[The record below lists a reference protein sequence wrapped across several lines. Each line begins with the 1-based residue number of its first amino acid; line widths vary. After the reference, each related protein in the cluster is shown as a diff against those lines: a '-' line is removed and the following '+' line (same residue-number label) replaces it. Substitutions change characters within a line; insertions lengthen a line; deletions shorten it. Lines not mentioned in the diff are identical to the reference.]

1 MINQDE
7 VEAYLELIPLPKLTN
22 EQKLSFEGITSKDEV
37 FKSLKSMGNNK
48 WPGNDG
54 LSKEFFE
61 CFQNEIKN
69 YFLASIHRAFLNEEL
84 SSSQKQAVIKM
95 LEKKIK
101 IKGSLKAGDQHQC
114 FMQI

>member
-1 MINQDE
+1 MMD
-7 VEAYLELIPLPKLTN
+7 
-22 EQKLSFEGITSKDEV
+22 
-37 FKSLKSMGNNK
+37 SLKNSSNASRMK
-48 WPGNDG
+48 
-54 LSKEFFE
+54 SK
-61 CFQNEIKN
+61 II
-69 YFLASIHRAFLNEEL
+69 FLASIHRAFLNEEL